1 MLSGPFF
8 EVSWVTPFD
17 VICLSPNDSNLI
29 LGSLIPPTPPQ
40 IGNCSPQRF
49 PFISY
54 NGGVTLNP
62 LALPPLTAIAID
74 PGNDNI
80 IYATSGNNIYK
91 STNRGS
97 SFNVISQI
105 INLTKLLRV
114 SPFNESHLFVS
125 DSLGMQIST
134 NSGLTFARLNVPQF
148 RDMYF
153 YNNKPVVYGVGN
165 GVFKSTDNGMNWI
178 QFSSLN
184 ASCIEVNP
192 DDSAIIYIG
201 TNNGVYRSITG
212 GQTFNHSEISF
223 PNSNLILGLSKD
235 ANSGDTIIVCTQR
248 GIYKVW
254 DLQTGITKIN
264 SAVPEKY
271 SLMQNYP
278 NPFNPETK
286 IRYDI
291 RTYGNVLLN
300 VYDNN
305 GREIETLVNEEQS
318 PGTYEITFNGSS
330 LPSGV
335 YFYKVET
342 GNYFASKKM
351 IVLK

>member
-1 MLSGPFF
+1 
-8 EVSWVTPFD
+8 
-17 VICLSPNDSNLI
+17 
-29 LGSLIPPTPPQ
+29 
-40 IGNCSPQRF
+40 
-49 PFISY
+49 
-54 NGGVTLNP
+54 
-62 LALPPLTAIAID
+62 
-74 PGNDNI
+74 
-80 IYATSGNNIYK
+80 
-91 STNRGS
+91 
-97 SFNVISQI
+97 
-105 INLTKLLRV
+105 
-114 SPFNESHLFVS
+114 
-125 DSLGMQIST
+125 MQIST

-271 SLMQNYP
+271 SLMQNFP